1 MKKATGSTTLPI
13 ALLAMSVLS
22 AILFRSVR
30 TNWVFINITLGFEH
44 FTVVLLAVMIFTCVL
59 LGALSFT
66 KVYRTPFSE
75 SKTYKVL
82 ISAGAFFSA
91 VFFIFA
97 IAYSIGMFF
106 GESNEVATLCL
117 KKTLSEGALLITVPA
132 LVMFF
137 PALDKKAK
145 KAVGTLCIIG
155 TALFGINIL
164 FPLTPFNITS
174 EPLVIDNGKQYS
186 IVFSTSDYST
196 AYAEYTYEGESYKV
210 YDNNGGRLG
219 SEKKIH
225 NISVP
230 YEHLKNN
237 TYKISATRII
247 EEFSYGSRSG
257 KTVTSDEYV
266 FSCNET
272 SDQTWLVISDWHTML
287 DEAYDAIDNL
297 QSDYDGVILLG
308 DATPGVDF
316 EEQVITNIVQFGGK
330 VSQGTKPVLYVRGN
344 HETRGSF
351 ADELPQVLGLNQLY
365 YTADIGEYSFLIL
378 DSGEDKD
385 DSHPEYGGMTDYNT
399 YRANM
404 IEWLKNTKVR
414 NEKVITLSHSWE
426 ISDVEEDLS
435 EAGWAEIDRLGT
447 RLIISGHTHQCRFLG
462 ENEGKEKDTFT
473 KYPDIIGYLDGGK
486 SGKNYVASLLTL
498 SSDGFTLKAADNN
511 GNKILEESF
520 TW

>member
-1 MKKATGSTTLPI
+1 
-13 ALLAMSVLS
+13 
-22 AILFRSVR
+22 
-30 TNWVFINITLGFEH
+30 
-44 FTVVLLAVMIFTCVL
+44 
-59 LGALSFT
+59 
-66 KVYRTPFSE
+66 
-75 SKTYKVL
+75 
-82 ISAGAFFSA
+82 
-91 VFFIFA
+91 
-97 IAYSIGMFF
+97 
-106 GESNEVATLCL
+106 
-117 KKTLSEGALLITVPA
+117 
-132 LVMFF
+132 
-137 PALDKKAK
+137 
-145 KAVGTLCIIG
+145 
-155 TALFGINIL
+155 
-164 FPLTPFNITS
+164 
-174 EPLVIDNGKQYS
+174 
-186 IVFSTSDYST
+186 
-196 AYAEYTYEGESYKV
+196 
-210 YDNNGGRLG
+210 
-219 SEKKIH
+219 
-225 NISVP
+225 
-230 YEHLKNN
+230 
-237 TYKISATRII
+237 
-247 EEFSYGSRSG
+247 
-257 KTVTSDEYV
+257 
-266 FSCNET
+266 
-272 SDQTWLVISDWHTML
+272 ML

-351 ADELPQVLGLNQLY
+351 ADELPQVLGLDQLY
-365 YTADIGEYSFLIL
+365 YTADIGEYSFVIL

-404 IEWLKNTKVR
+404 IEWLKNTQVR

-473 KYPDIIGYLDGGK
+473 KYPNIIGYLDGGK